1 MGSFK
6 EASVARQW
14 HLKGLRNKVSE
25 VRIKLYM
32 FQNNKCVYRL
42 LVYVMNKAIYAQ
54 L

>member
-14 HLKGLRNKVSE
+14 HLKGLRKKVSK

-42 LVYVMNKAIYAQ
+42 YMMNKAIYAQ